1 MATPIKAIVGGIL
14 AVIAVVALKGVAGAA
29 TATYT
34 CPYGDGLT
42 FTSLAKLQEHVQTEH
57 PGEKVPVSLKW
68 S

>member
-1 MATPIKAIVGGIL
+1 M
-14 AVIAVVALKGVAGAA
+14 IAVVALKGIAGAA